1 MVYNKNIEANED
13 LSLDLLSKI
22 LTKYIKK
29 RNMRITITE
38 THKCVLHAIK
48 RHRAPVDIAFP

>member
-29 RNMRITITE
+29 RNMRVTITK
-38 THKCVLHAIK
+38 THRCILHAIN
-48 RHRAPVDIAFP
+48 RHRAPVDIAFL

>member
-13 LSLDLLSKI
+13 LSFDLLSKI

-29 RNMRITITE
+29 RNMRVIITK
-38 THKCVLHAIK
+38 THMCVLHAIN
-48 RHRAPVDIAFP
+48 RHRAPVDITFL

>member
-13 LSLDLLSKI
+13 LSLDLLSNF

-29 RNMRITITE
+29 RNMRVTIIE
-38 THKCVLHAIK
+38 THRCILYAIN
-48 RHRAPVDIAFP
+48 RYRVHVDIAFI

>member
-29 RNMRITITE
+29 RNMKLIITK
-38 THKCVLHAIK
+38 THRCIPHAIN
-48 RHRAPVDIAFP
+48 RHKALVDIAFL

>member
-13 LSLDLLSKI
+13 LSLDLLSKL

-29 RNMRITITE
+29 RNMRVTIIE
-38 THKCVLHAIK
+38 THRCVPHAIN
-48 RHRAPVDIAFP
+48 RHRAPVDIAFL